1 MGIRRARRSRRR
13 RVCLGRRIHA
23 RRQTYGQYLAGRFSA
38 PESLQRR
45 FRAHLAGDGVSAERL
60 RALRHDR
67 QCLGVDRRLVR
78 AQARGRCAEGVLH
91 SRKSARRIGGRQLRF
106 LPGRRQNSTQGAQR
120 RLAPVRPQ
128 LLPPLPA
135 GGASCAAGRYL
146 DEPRWLPLHHP
157 GKETLMSDKD
167 EGDTKTALSRRNMLL
182 AGTTLAAAS
191 ALGTAASVQKAV
203 AQAQQAAPAGQKPNI
218 LVIMGDDVGWFNI
231 GAYHQGIMSGKTP
244 NLDKLA
250 ADGMRFTDY
259 YAEASCTAGRAN
271 FITGQIPLRTGLT
284 TVGQAG
290 ADVGMPEQ
298 SVTTALLLKSMG
310 YTTGQF
316 GKNHLGDLNKYLPT
330 LHGFDEFFG
339 YLYHLDAMSDPYWF
353 DYPQDW
359 IDKYGP
365 RNLVHSYATDTDDPT
380 VMPRW
385 GKVGKQRVV
394 DEGPLKPFKDMSG
407 DHQMWQKGRDA
418 KYDMETFDEVLVE
431 ETKGFMD
438 RAKAAGKPF
447 FIWHNTT
454 RMHVFTYLA
463 QKYQAKMNYESNFG
477 LEEAG
482 MAQMDDDIGDLLKH
496 LDDIGVTDNTIV
508 IFTTDNGAEVFTWPD
523 GGMTPFRAT
532 KGTVFEGGFRV
543 PCIARWPGQIKPG
556 AVQNGIF
563 SGLDWLPTLVA
574 AAGNPNI
581 VAQLLQGVSIGGQ
594 TYKNHLDG
602 YNQTDLITGK
612 GPSARHEI
620 FYFGESQLGAIR
632 IDDFKFQ
639 FYQQPFGWPGEKV
652 TTDMPTIVNLRQDPF
667 ERTPSIRGQ
676 TLNDQG
682 GGYMNDFMAREFW
695 RFVQV
700 QQTVGAAAQSFIDY
714 PPMQQAASF
723 NLAQVKEKIEAMMKS
738 HEGQ

>member
-1 MGIRRARRSRRR
+1 MSK
-13 RVCLGRRIHA
+13 
-23 RRQTYGQYLAGRFSA
+23 
-38 PESLQRR
+38 
-45 FRAHLAGDGVSAERL
+45 GDQDHRL
-60 RALRHDR
+60 KD
-67 QCLGVDRRLVR
+67 
-78 AQARGRCAEGVLH
+78 QATDDGAT
-91 SRKSARRIGGRQLRF
+91 
-106 LPGRRQNSTQGAQR
+106 ST
-120 RLAPVRPQ
+120 
-128 LLPPLPA
+128 
-135 GGASCAAGRYL
+135 
-146 DEPRWLPLHHP
+146 
-157 GKETLMSDKD
+157 MN
-167 EGDTKTALSRRNMLL
+167 RRNILL
-182 AGTTLAAAS
+182 GSTTLAAAS
-191 ALGTAASVQKAV
+191 ALGAAAGVQKAV
-203 AQAQQAAPAGQKPNI
+203 AQAQQAAPAGAKPNI
-218 LVIMGDDVGWFNI
+218 LVIMGDDIGWFNI

-271 FITGQIPLRTGLT
+271 FITGELPIRTGMT

-290 ADVGMPEQ
+290 ADVGIPDQ
-298 SVTTALLLKSMG
+298 ACTVATVLKSLG

-330 LHGFDEFFG
+330 VHGFDEFFG

-365 RNLVHSYATDTDDPT
+365 RSLVHCYATDTDDQT

-385 GKVGKQRVV
+385 GKVGKQRIV
-394 DEGPLKPFKDMSG
+394 DEGPLKPFKDMSA

-418 KYDMETFDEVLVE
+418 KYDMETFDAVLVE
-431 ETKGFMD
+431 QSKGFMD
-438 RAKAAGKPF
+438 RAKQAGKPF

-454 RMHVFTYLA
+454 RMHVFTYLQ
-463 QKYQAKMNYESNFG
+463 QKYQAKMNYESNYG

-496 LDDIGVTDNTIV
+496 LDDIGVANNTIV

-543 PCIARWPGQIKPG
+543 PCIIRWPGRVPAGK
-556 AVQNGIF
+556 VENGII
-563 SGLDWLPTLVA
+563 SGLDWFPTLAA

-581 VAQLLQGVSIGGQ
+581 TQQLLQGVTLGGQ

-602 YNQTDLITGK
+602 YNQMDLITGK

-620 FYFGESQLGAIR
+620 FYFGGPHLGAIR

-652 TTDMPTIVNLRQDPF
+652 TTDMPGIVNLRQDPF
-667 ERTPSIRGQ
+667 ERTPSIRGES
-676 TLNDQG
+676 LNNMG
-682 GGYMNDFMAREFW
+682 GGYMNDFYAREFW
-695 RFVQV
+695 RFVLV
-700 QQTVGAAAQSFIDY
+700 QKAVADLAQTAVEY
-714 PPMQQAASF
+714 PPMQAPASF
-723 NLAQVKEKIEAMMKS
+723 NLEAVKRQVDELIKS